1 MSRLAKAPGGPLR
14 RMARLLMRPNDL
26 RRPTDRVEAVIVGLL
41 AAAFLAAVAVAPGLA
56 ARIYQWESARAA
68 SLHPAVAVL
77 SQRGPAGSYGA
88 GETAA
93 RWRAP
98 NGQWRSGM
106 LTTESAPGIVGAP
119 AAARVRVWLTGS
131 GTAADPPGSQA
142 SEVFAAVTLA
152 VYMACG
158 AAIVLAACYWIS
170 RVVLG
175 RRRLAA
181 WETDWA
187 LTAPW
192 WTIRPR

>member
-68 SLHPAVAVL
+68 SLQPAVAVL

-98 NGQWRSGM
+98 DGQWRSGM
-106 LTTESAPGIVGAP
+106 LTTETAPSIVGAP

-131 GTAADPPGSQA
+131 GTPADPPDSQA

-152 VYMACG
+152 VYVACG
-158 AAIVLAACYWIS
+158 AAVVLAACYWIS